1 MDAAV
6 QGSTGGKRFA
16 MKAQR
21 PVRDGQGVS
30 AASDSA
36 DVEDGTGM
44 CVTSSGKRRD

>member
-21 PVRDGQGVS
+21 PVRDGQVVG
-30 AASDSA
+30 APSDSA
-36 DVEDGTGM
+36 GAEEGTG
-44 CVTSSGKRRD
+44 R